1 MEQLYNYLPRELITF
16 VLVTLFS
23 LLIGLSQ
30 RRISLKREG
39 ETTLFGTD
47 RTFTFIGILG
57 YLLYILD
64 PTDMRLFMGGGA
76 VLGLLLGLNYYVKQS
91 QFHVF
96 GVTTIIIALIT
107 YCLAP
112 IVSTQPSWFYVMVI
126 VTVLLLT
133 ELKHTFTEFAQRMKN
148 DEMITLAKFLAISGI
163 ILPMLPHKNLIPDIN
178 LTPYSIWLATVVV
191 SGISYLSYLLKRYV
205 FHESG
210 VLVSGIIGGLYSSTA
225 TISVLARKSRKAS
238 EQEANEYVAAML
250 LAVSMMLGVLA
261 MPASAAAQQ
270 PESTAVVSEE
280 LSDAAALS
288 AAEDENDIVNIR
300 IRATGNLVYGSDYKL
315 EVETRPENTQY
326 IAVVLGTS
334 GEAYGYVTLMISE
347 KLRTLLKLIPLPKKM
362 SQTPD
367 QAEEFNVYSYLKQ
380 LIDGNDVGVLLR
392 VADEVVSVMD
402 TVSFFVPASYLTT
415 VKNVS
420 NGMKLTLSL
429 IRKYLPEGALSRI
442 YLDEQPKDSGK
453 YVAGAIALE
462 SSDINAAGFAMFK
475 IKPKTE
481 NVSLSW
487 AADAPSSLTVS
498 QLQSTDLTAK
508 VISDGQVAENGKV
521 SYTYKKKSFLCFS
534 SKINGVPTEPGTYTQ
549 TAKAGGNYSCGSIS
563 RTITVTADP
572 QPAAAPAAEQP
583 AA

>member
-250 LAVSMMLGVLA
+250 LAVSMMFLRFMILILIFSREIFTSIYPYLLIMSVVA
-261 MPASAAAQQ
+261 
-270 PESTAVVSEE
+270 AVVAWFIHSRHRRSKDMADESEDE
-280 LSDAAALS
+280 DSSNPLEFKVALIFATLFVVFTVLTHYTLVYAGTGGLNLLSFVSGLSDITPFIL
-288 AAEDENDIVNIR
+288 NLLQN
-300 IRATGNLVYGSDYKL
+300 TGS
-315 EVETRPENTQY
+315 
-326 IAVVLGTS
+326 
-334 GEAYGYVTLMISE
+334 
-347 KLRTLLKLIPLPKKM
+347 
-362 SQTPD
+362 
-367 QAEEFNVYSYLKQ
+367 
-380 LIDGNDVGVLLR
+380 
-392 VADEVVSVMD
+392 
-402 TVSFFVPASYLTT
+402 TVSY
-415 VKNVS
+415 N
-420 NGMKLTLSL
+420 
-429 IRKYLPEGALSRI
+429 I
-442 YLDEQPKDSGK
+442 
-453 YVAGAIALE
+453 
-462 SSDINAAGFAMFK
+462 
-475 IKPKTE
+475 
-481 NVSLSW
+481 
-487 AADAPSSLTVS
+487 
-498 QLQSTDLTAK
+498 
-508 VISDGQVAENGKV
+508 
-521 SYTYKKKSFLCFS
+521 
-534 SKINGVPTEPGTYTQ
+534 
-549 TAKAGGNYSCGSIS
+549 
-563 RTITVTADP
+563 
-572 QPAAAPAAEQP
+572 
-583 AA
+583 